1 MASLELEIT
10 TPEKKAFKG
19 TVDEI
24 IAPGADGL
32 LGIRPGHAPL
42 LATIMPGIL
51 SFEVA
56 GEAHLYALG
65 GGFIEIAENHVRVLA
80 DTADRDRD
88 IDLER
93 ARAALADATEPLQ
106 KLVAGTSEY
115 VHQRSRQE
123 RARLRVELASRLS
136 SAC

>member
-19 TVDEI
+19 EVSEI

-42 LATIMPGIL
+42 LATITPGVL

-56 GEAHLYALG
+56 GETHRYALG

-93 ARAALADATEPLQ
+93 ARAALPAAPAPAD
-106 KLVAGTSEY
+106 TS
-115 VHQRSRQE
+115 
-123 RARLRVELASRLS
+123 ASPAIIMADILKS
-136 SAC
+136 LENWLNAANANV